1 VTTDSQLEQRLQRG
15 LAGRYELLSGLGEG
29 GMSVVF
35 LARDL
40 ALGRKVAIKVLRPEL
55 STALVHDRFLREI
68 DIAANLV
75 HPNIVPLHE
84 RGEAEGLL
92 FYTMPF
98 VEGESLE
105 DRLDREGPLPL
116 EDVLSILR
124 DIADALD
131 YAHGEGVLHRDIKPA
146 NIMLSHGHALVADFG
161 VALAMSAST
170 SPRATGAGMVVG
182 TPAYMSP
189 EQIAGDELDLRS
201 DLYALGCVTFAM
213 LTGRPPFLGGAMHET
228 LRQHL
233 GEAPPRLRALRPEIP
248 SSIETAVGGALAKAP
263 ADRYGSSS
271 EFFRAVEAAAHGGRS
286 GTTRRLRARRLRR
299 VLVAAASMAT
309 LAIAAIIALSPP
321 RIDPT
326 RVVLLTTSAGR
337 LPPRVVAL
345 VRQALGEW
353 NGLSLAESEVV
364 ERAVRG
370 TAPITPEK
378 ARSTGRR
385 LGAGKVFW
393 LEAAGDTARSG
404 LRIRLFEGG
413 SGAGGVRDVPAPTRE
428 SIGFAVAQLFA
439 GTSISEGLGAT
450 RGYEALRAAVTGDS
464 LLSRWELDPAIE
476 AYRRAIA
483 ADPRYALP
491 RLRLARLDQWRDVPS
506 GTWVELAETALRTGG
521 ALSAS
526 EQLEA
531 QALAAYARGEFPIA
545 CGRYQQIVN
554 TDSSSFVGWYGLAVC
569 QLRDETVIPD
579 PRSPSRYR
587 FRASYHRGLMAHR
600 RALQLQPLA
609 HLVFGGPAVGKLVD
623 NLFAES
629 NKIRGGYFLAGD
641 STVFFAAFADIA
653 GDTLSFV
660 PWPAAETFAWKHPV
674 ANRLKAMQEARKQLL
689 EITAG
694 WEAQYPRSEPALL
707 AHAVALELNGR
718 VASASPEEHSALGIL
733 ERVETLHRGQPVPI
747 PILADKVRLLVKSGR
762 FIEATAVA
770 ESALALPAAAG
781 SDGVLQA
788 GLAALLGRVFLAAN
802 LLGRYG
808 LDEELTDQVRG
819 TTLTA
824 PPGLR
829 VSRQRMLTFGA
840 FAAPAESLSALT
852 ATVDAQLAGRDSAAR
867 ASFRRAILRFPSLY
881 AFPVMPPLSPADD
894 PFETAQIERAI
905 WAGDTVSAR
914 HLLAGVDAQRRDL
927 APWEVSLD
935 ILVLESR
942 LRMMVGDTAAAAANL
957 GAALGDLTL
966 LSRDLLRV
974 SHAAVLGQAAVLL
987 FSASHGGQG
996 RDLARGM
1003 REMYAKADPPAHA
1016 VRDRLAAIR

>member
-1 VTTDSQLEQRLQRG
+1 MTTTPQLEQRLQRG

-55 STALVHDRFLREI
+55 STALVHERFLREI
-68 DIAANLV
+68 DIAANLA

-116 EDVLSILR
+116 EDALLILR
-124 DIADALD
+124 DVADALD

-189 EQIAGDELDLRS
+189 EQIAGDELDSRS

-228 LRQHL
+228 LRQHI
-233 GEAPPRLRALRPEIP
+233 GEAPPRLRALRADIP
-248 SSIETAVGGALAKAP
+248 SSLEAAVGGALAKAP
-263 ADRYGSSS
+263 ADRYHSSG
-271 EFFRAVEAAAHGGRS
+271 EFYRAVEAALHGGRS
-286 GTTRRLRARRLRR
+286 GPSVGGLRARRRR
-299 VLVAAASMAT
+299 TLIVALTMGALAVAAV
-309 LAIAAIIALSPP
+309 IAFLPP
-321 RIDPT
+321 RTDPM
-326 RVVLLTTSAGR
+326 RMVLLLPPAGR
-337 LPPRVVAL
+337 VPPRVVAQ

-353 NGLSLAESEVV
+353 NGLSLVDSEAV
-364 ERAVRG
+364 ERAARG
-370 TAPITPEK
+370 AAPVTSEK

-393 LEAAGDTARSG
+393 LEAAGDAARTG
-404 LRIRLFEGG
+404 LRIRLFEVG
-413 SGAGGVRDVPAPTRE
+413 SGAGGMRDVPAPTRE
-428 SIGFAVAQLFA
+428 SISFAVAQLLA
-439 GTSISEGLGAT
+439 GSSISEGLGAT

-464 LLSRWELDPAIE
+464 LLSRWELDLAVE
-476 AYRRAIA
+476 AYRSAIA

-506 GTWVELAETALRTGG
+506 GTWVELAETALRTGEP
-521 ALSAS
+521 LSGP
-526 EQLEA
+526 ERLEA
-531 QALAAYARGEFPIA
+531 EALAAYARGKFPTA
-545 CGRYQQIVN
+545 CDRYRQIVDG
-554 TDSSSFVGWYGLAVC
+554 DSSSFVGWYGLAVC
-569 QLRDETVIPD
+569 QLRDGVVIPD

-587 FRASYHRGLMAHR
+587 FRTSYHRGLVAHR

-609 HLVFGGPAVGKLVD
+609 HLVFGGPAVGKLVE

-629 NKIRGGYFLAGD
+629 NKIRGGYLRAGD
-641 STVFFAAFADIA
+641 STVFFAAFADFA

-718 VASASPEEHSALGIL
+718 VTSASPEENNALGML
-733 ERVETLHRGQPVPI
+733 ERVGALHRGQPMPI

-762 FIEATAVA
+762 FAEATAVA
-770 ESALALPAAAG
+770 ESALVLRPAAG

-819 TTLTA
+819 TILTA
-824 PPGLR
+824 PVGLR

-840 FAAPAESLSALT
+840 FAAPPESLSALT
-852 ATVDAQLAGRDSAAR
+852 ATVDAQLAGRDSTAR
-867 ASFRRAILRFPSLY
+867 ASLRRAILRFPSLY

-905 WAGDTVSAR
+905 WAGDTASAR
-914 HLLAGVDAQRRDL
+914 HLLAEVDIQRRDL

-942 LRMMVGDTAAAAANL
+942 LRVMVGDTAAAAANL
-957 GAALGDLTL
+957 GAALGDLSL

-974 SHAAVLGQAAVLL
+974 SHAAVLGRAAVLL
-987 FSASHGGQG
+987 YSASHGSQG
-996 RDLARGM
+996 LDLARGM